1 MEKAQGL
8 IVNDVVFELPKPATE
23 DTLGT
28 VTLTDDFTY
37 TGAEEHLA
45 VTPKAALLFKQ
56 KLDDLIHTGGGM
68 YVRAPTVTAPT
79 GNDVATSGAVITATA
94 FTPLVNGATRYNRRF
109 EISKTEDFAELVW
122 SIAKNEDSVE
132 IGVVLENDVDY
143 YVRVK
148 DFCIEGY
155 VSPWSNVH
163 KFNTATGIA
172 AATPTVTAQ
181 EDQIFR
187 SVTLVGS
194 AFAMSDGSSD
204 THKCTDWKIYNGAE
218 LVWSSLQDTT
228 NLTQIK
234 TPEVLSENTT
244 YNVEVRYY
252 PANNLPSAVGTGS
265 FTTVA
270 DFGSVVTPTISV
282 QLRDGLAICPIK
294 ATSSAFQVTVGTD
307 THVSTTWKLYKSSEP
322 SVAVW
327 SSEKDESNLT
337 SCTIPAEKNT
347 TYIVTC
353 QYHSAKYGDS
363 EIAQVT
369 CTTNNIVI
377 KENYIGVPGTST
389 FGVGLATKEQYESVQ
404 LAPAPNC
411 ENSEDFQYAL
421 YVRGSTSSTG
431 DGVAMKFIPPF
442 YLAMLQKD
450 EGTVNLSD
458 GELDALLP
466 YVEVTKDQMKEA
478 QRRSPHN
485 AMVVA
490 PFDRF
495 TNESDAN
502 SHGFYLM
509 RGFVDGGEVSGF
521 FIANT
526 LSVYYG
532 YSSGP
537 AHEQRLNRYV
547 WLGYPEKDVAL
558 SPSSY
563 QENLLRGDT
572 PKLNSSYGNYYGDI
586 FGEPIEVNAK
596 GNFLSI
602 LDGTPYQCCSVFAWA
617 VISVLSL
624 IQGQYA
630 TDVSQCAWYDIT
642 LTHNYPKGINQD
654 TRDVD
659 DATVTSDTV
668 NDTQGSVFVTAGYE
682 KTTHNGSITGITN
695 VNGWLWQYVIGSW
708 GDGSKLLKRSASI
721 YDITY
726 DNVDNSGAS
735 FWEAHDVNRISA
747 QWGGT
752 KSSFPDLAGVDKDL
766 FGIYAFGGNTSQNS
780 NEFGTDYHDRS
791 SGYSA
796 VIVGGSYGN
805 SSHAGVFYRR
815 DMNWAIFHT
824 NCGFRIMAY
833 PGTAP
838 EPITNVTLNANGNG
852 GTPETQVI
860 EVPKGTTFGDA
871 KKKLTTP
878 TRTGYTFTGWA

>member
-23 DTLGT
+23 NTLGT

-68 YVRAPTVTAPT
+68 YVKAPTVTAPT

-148 DFCIEGY
+148 DFCVEGY

-194 AFAMSDGSSD
+194 AFSMSDGSSD
-204 THKCTDWKIYNGAE
+204 THKCTDWKIYNGSE
-218 LVWSSLQDTT
+218 LVWSSLQDIT

-363 EIAQVT
+363 EVAQVT
-369 CTTNNIVI
+369 CTTNNVVI

-389 FGVGLATKEQYESVQ
+389 FGVGLATREQYESVQ

-411 ENSEDFQYAL
+411 ENPEDFQYAL

-526 LSVYYG
+526 LSVYYR

-537 AHEQRLNRYV
+537 AFEQRLNRYV
-547 WLGYPEKDVAL
+547 WLGYPEKNAAL

-572 PKLNSSYGNYYGDI
+572 PKLSSSYGNYYGDI
-586 FGEPIEVNAK
+586 FGEPTAVNAK

-602 LDGTPYQCCSVFAWA
+602 LEGTPYQCCSVFAWA

-630 TDVSQCAWYDIT
+630 TDTAQCSWYDST
-642 LTHNYPKGINQD
+642 LVHNYPKGINQSTKD
-654 TRDVD
+654 ID

-668 NDTQGSVFVTAGYE
+668 DGSQGSVFVTQSYE

-695 VNGWLWQYVIGSW
+695 INGWLAETVIGIW
-708 GDGSKLLKRSASI
+708 GNCSKLLKRSASI

-735 FWEAHDVNRISA
+735 FWESHDIGRISDN
-747 QWGGT
+747 WGGT
-752 KSSFPDLAGVDKDL
+752 KSSFPDLTDLDKDL
-766 FGIYAFGGNTSQNS
+766 FGVCAFGGNTSKNS
-780 NEFGTDYHDRS
+780 NEFGIDYHYITNS
-791 SGYSA
+791 TSA
-796 VIVGGSYGN
+796 IIVCGIYNDNN
-805 SSHAGVFYRR
+805 SAGIFARYTLDWDHVASH
-815 DMNWAIFHT
+815 W
-824 NCGFRIMAY
+824 GFRAMAY
-833 PGTAP
+833 PNPKVKTRYKL
-838 EPITNVTLNANGNG
+838 TANGGG
-852 GTPETQVI
+852 GTPASQ
-860 EVPKGTTFGDA
+860 EVTVVSGTTFGEA
-871 KKKLTTP
+871 KAKLTPP
-878 TRTGYTFTGWA
+878 TKIGHTFKGWV

>member
-23 DTLGT
+23 STLGT

-79 GNDVATSGAVITATA
+79 GNDIAISGAVITATA

-148 DFCIEGY
+148 DFCVEGY

-228 NLTQIK
+228 NLTSIK

-252 PANNLPSAVGTGS
+252 PTNNLPSAVGTSS

-270 DFGSVVTPTISV
+270 DFGSVVTPIISV
-282 QLRDGLAICPIK
+282 QLRDGLAVCPIK

-363 EIAQVT
+363 EVAQVT
-369 CTTNNIVI
+369 CTTSNIVI

-389 FGVGLATKEQYESVQ
+389 FGVGLATREQYESVQ
-404 LAPAPNC
+404 LQPAPNC
-411 ENSEDFQYAL
+411 ENENDFQYGLYIRQENGDFGGFDRVAL
-421 YVRGSTSSTG
+421 
-431 DGVAMKFIPPF
+431 KFIPPF

-466 YVEVTKDQMKEA
+466 YVEVTKEQMKEA

-490 PFDRF
+490 PFDKF
-495 TNESDAN
+495 ANESEAN
-502 SHGFYLM
+502 QHGFYLM
-509 RGFVDGGEVSGF
+509 RGFVDGGEVQAGF

-526 LSVYYG
+526 LSIHYVK
-532 YSSGP
+532 SGSGRCNFMTTGVLGIDGEP
-537 AHEQRLNRYV
+537 ATNPVRASTH
-547 WLGYPEKDVAL
+547 WL
-558 SPSSY
+558 SH
-563 QENLLRGDT
+563 T
-572 PKLNSSYGNYYGDI
+572 GDI
-586 FGEPIEVNAK
+586 SVGPIFKKSTESNAAH
-596 GNFLSI
+596 NFISTLA
-602 LDGTPYQCCSVFAWA
+602 GTPYQCCSVFAWA

-630 TDVSQCAWYDIT
+630 TDTAQCAWYDST
-642 LTHNYPKGINQD
+642 LVHNYPKGINNNTKD
-654 TRDVD
+654 ID
-659 DATVTSDTV
+659 DATVTSSTV
-668 NDTQGSVFVTAGYE
+668 DSSQGSVFVTQGYE

-695 VNGWLWQYVIGSW
+695 VNGWLWQFVIGSL

-735 FWEAHDVNRISA
+735 FWEAHDVSRVSF

-752 KSSFPDLAGVDKDL
+752 KSSFPDLVGVDKDL
-766 FGIYAFGGNTSQNS
+766 FGVYAFGGNISQNS
-780 NEFGTDYHDRS
+780 NEFGTDYHSRHS
-791 SGYSA
+791 SYSA
-796 VIVGGSYGN
+796 VLVGGDYGIG
-805 SSHAGVFYRR
+805 SGAGVFCRGRTDWTDSDTYY
-815 DMNWAIFHT
+815 
-824 NCGFRIMAY
+824 GFRAMAY
-833 PGTAP
+833 PR
-838 EPITNVTLNANGNG
+838 VS
-852 GTPETQVI
+852 
-860 EVPKGTTFGDA
+860 
-871 KKKLTTP
+871 
-878 TRTGYTFTGWA
+878 

>member
-79 GNDVATSGAVITATA
+79 GDDVAVSGAVITATA

-122 SIAKNEDSVE
+122 SIAKNADSVE

-148 DFCIEGY
+148 DFCVEGY

-163 KFNTATGIA
+163 KFNTAAGIA

-252 PANNLPSAVGTGS
+252 PTNNLPSAVGTGS

-294 ATSSAFQVTVGTD
+294 ATGSEFQVTVGTD

-369 CTTNNIVI
+369 CTTNNVVI

-389 FGVGLATKEQYESVQ
+389 FGVGLATREQYESVQ
-404 LAPAPNC
+404 LQPAPNC
-411 ENSEDFQYAL
+411 ENPEDFQYAL
-421 YVRGSTSSTG
+421 YVRGSTDSTG

-442 YLAMLQKD
+442 YLAMLQKN

-458 GELDALLP
+458 SELDALLP
-466 YVEVTKDQMKEA
+466 YVEVTKEQMKEA

-490 PFDRF
+490 PSHMFA
-495 TNESDAN
+495 NEADAN
-502 SHGFYLM
+502 AHGFYLM
-509 RGFVDGGEVSGF
+509 RGFIDGGEEQGGF
-521 FIANT
+521 FISNT

-537 AHEQRLNRYV
+537 AHEQRFNRYV
-547 WLGYPEKDVAL
+547 WLGYPEKNAVL

-563 QENLLRGDT
+563 QENLLRSNT
-572 PKLNSSYGNYYGDI
+572 AKLNSSFGNYYGDI
-586 FGEPIEVNAK
+586 FGEPMAVSAK

-602 LDGTPYQCCSVFAWA
+602 LEDTPYQCCSIFALA

-630 TDVSQCAWYDIT
+630 TDTAQCAWYDST
-642 LTHNYPKGINQD
+642 LVHNYPKGINQS

-659 DATVTSDTV
+659 DAAVTSDTV
-668 NDTQGSVFVTAGYE
+668 DSSQGSVFVTQSYE

-695 VNGWLWQYVIGSW
+695 VNGWLWQFVIGSW

-735 FWEAHDVNRISA
+735 FWETQDVSRVSA

-752 KSSFPDLAGVDKDL
+752 KSSFPDLTGSDKDL
-766 FGIYAFGGNTSQNS
+766 FGVYAFGGNNSNNS
-780 NEFGTDYHDRS
+780 NEFGIDYHYRD

-796 VIVGGSYGN
+796 VSVGGSYRSG
-805 SSHAGVFYRR
+805 SSAGVFSRLSTS
-815 DMNWAIFHT
+815 WT
-824 NCGFRIMAY
+824 GSSTVSGFRAMAY
-833 PGTAP
+833 PR
-838 EPITNVTLNANGNG
+838 VS
-852 GTPETQVI
+852 
-860 EVPKGTTFGDA
+860 
-871 KKKLTTP
+871 
-878 TRTGYTFTGWA
+878 